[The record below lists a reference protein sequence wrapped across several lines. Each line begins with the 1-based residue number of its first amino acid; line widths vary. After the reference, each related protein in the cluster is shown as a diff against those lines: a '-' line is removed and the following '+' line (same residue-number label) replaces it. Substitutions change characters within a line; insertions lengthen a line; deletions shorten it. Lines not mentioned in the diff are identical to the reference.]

1 MNQFTIDHNWTLFL
15 DRDGVINHELHLSY
29 VNSWDEFKFY
39 DGAKEAFKI
48 FAAKFKYILVV
59 TNQRGVG
66 KGVTKIENLYLVH
79 KNMKEEIAIAG
90 GRIDGIYFC
99 PDLDKDSPN
108 RKPNIGMALQA
119 KQDFPDIDFEKS
131 IMVGNNISDME
142 FGHNID
148 AKTVLLTTTM
158 PEHPPAINYTDAVY
172 GTLYQ
177 FAKTL

>member
-15 DRDGVINHELHLSY
+15 DRDGVINHELYLSY

-48 FAAKFKYILVV
+48 FATKFKYILVV

-66 KGVTKIENLYLVH
+66 KGITKIENLHIVH

-99 PDLDKDSPN
+99 PDLDKESPN
-108 RKPNIGMALQA
+108 RKPNTGMALQA
-119 KQDFPDIDFEKS
+119 KQDFPGIDFKRS

-142 FGHNID
+142 FGHNIN

-158 PEHPPAINYTDAVY
+158 PEHPPAINNIDAVY
-172 GTLYQ
+172 SSLYQ

>member
-1 MNQFTIDHNWTLFL
+1 MNHFTIDDNWTLFL

-29 VNSWDEFKFY
+29 VNNWDEFTFY

-48 FAAKFKYILVV
+48 FATKFKYILVV
-59 TNQRGVG
+59 TNQRGIG
-66 KGVTKIENLYLVH
+66 KGITKIENLH
-79 KNMKEEIAIAG
+79 IIHQNMKAEIAIAG
-90 GRIDGIYFC
+90 GKIDGIYFC

-119 KQDFPDIDFEKS
+119 KQDFPEIDFEKS

-142 FGHNID
+142 FGHNIG
-148 AKTVLLTTTM
+148 AKTVLLTTTI
-158 PEHPPAINYTDAVY
+158 PEPPPAINYIDAVY
-172 GTLYQ
+172 GSLYQ